1 MKSLISGRYQKSEKT
16 AMGEV
21 FDFLK
26 KYDDIINLSIGDPDI
41 ITDSSVIERMAEDA
55 KAGHT
60 KYTDYRGYPE
70 LRAEIAKFY
79 KEEYDA
85 DVDDS
90 EIFISAGGCVSMYL
104 VMEAILNDGDE
115 VIIPDPYFVP
125 YPSQVELARGKAVM
139 LPTYEEEGFQ
149 INIDRLE
156 KLVTEKTRAII
167 LNTPNNPTGSCLSL
181 ETMHK
186 IAEFCEK
193 HDIIVVADDIYTAF
207 SFDSEFVPIMNI
219 DSMKKRTITIN
230 SFSKNFVMTGFRVA
244 NIIAPEEVI
253 QTIQKINENVVFTTP
268 SVSQRAALHAL
279 RMRHQIQPAIIDEFR
294 ERVKYCRQRVSSIK
308 NMSVLEEGGSFY
320 VFPNIKATGLSSN
333 EVTKLMMEEAHV
345 LVLPG
350 NAFGSCGEGY
360 IRISCTVGIEKL
372 REAFDRIE
380 KMKIFTE
387 NVKFE

>member
-279 RMRHQIQPAIIDEFR
+279 RMRHQIQPAIIDVFR

-380 KMKIFTE
+380 KMKIFS
-387 NVKFE
+387 

>member
-207 SFDSEFVPIMNI
+207 SFDSKFVPIMNI

-380 KMKIFTE
+380 KMKIFS
-387 NVKFE
+387 

>member
-1 MKSLISGRYQKSEKT
+1 
-16 AMGEV
+16 
-21 FDFLK
+21 
-26 KYDDIINLSIGDPDI
+26 
-41 ITDSSVIERMAEDA
+41 
-55 KAGHT
+55 
-60 KYTDYRGYPE
+60 
-70 LRAEIAKFY
+70 
-79 KEEYDA
+79 
-85 DVDDS
+85 
-90 EIFISAGGCVSMYL
+90 
-104 VMEAILNDGDE
+104 
-115 VIIPDPYFVP
+115 
-125 YPSQVELARGKAVM
+125 
-139 LPTYEEEGFQ
+139 
-149 INIDRLE
+149 
-156 KLVTEKTRAII
+156 
-167 LNTPNNPTGSCLSL
+167 
-181 ETMHK
+181 MHK

-380 KMKIFTE
+380 KMKIFS
-387 NVKFE
+387 

>member
-320 VFPNIKATGLSSN
+320 VFPNIKATGISSN

-380 KMKIFTE
+380 KMKIFS
-387 NVKFE
+387 

>member
-294 ERVKYCRQRVSSIK
+294 ERVKYCRQRVNSMK
-308 NMSVLEEGGSFY
+308 NISVLEEGGSFY
-320 VFPNIKATGLSSN
+320 VFPNIKSTGLSSN

-380 KMKIFTE
+380 KMKIFS
-387 NVKFE
+387 

>member
-26 KYDDIINLSIGDPDI
+26 KYDNIINLSIGDPDI

-380 KMKIFTE
+380 KMKIFS
-387 NVKFE
+387 

>member
-26 KYDDIINLSIGDPDI
+26 KYDDIINPSIGDPDI

-380 KMKIFTE
+380 KMKIFS
-387 NVKFE
+387 

>member
-70 LRAEIAKFY
+70 LRDEIAKFY

-230 SFSKNFVMTGFRVA
+230 IFSKNFVMTGFRVA

-380 KMKIFTE
+380 KMKIFS
-387 NVKFE
+387 

>member
-380 KMKIFTE
+380 KMEIFS
-387 NVKFE
+387 

>member
-70 LRAEIAKFY
+70 LRAEIKKFY

-380 KMKIFTE
+380 KMKIFS
-387 NVKFE
+387 

>member
-139 LPTYEEEGFQ
+139 LPTYEDEGFQ

-308 NMSVLEEGGSFY
+308 NMSVLEKGGSFY

-380 KMKIFTE
+380 KMKIFS
-387 NVKFE
+387 

>member
-26 KYDDIINLSIGDPDI
+26 KYDNIINLSIGDPDI

-320 VFPNIKATGLSSN
+320 VFPNIKATGISSN

-380 KMKIFTE
+380 KMKIFS
-387 NVKFE
+387 

>member
-16 AMGEV
+16 AMGEL

-70 LRAEIAKFY
+70 LRDEIAKFY

-139 LPTYEEEGFQ
+139 LPTYEDEGFQ

-380 KMKIFTE
+380 KMKIFS
-387 NVKFE
+387 

>member
-207 SFDSEFVPIMNI
+207 SFDLEFVPIMNI

-380 KMKIFTE
+380 KMKIFS
-387 NVKFE
+387 